1 MTDVQALPDD
11 RTADVA
17 TPAMAQFIEIKAAN
31 PDCLLFYRMGDF
43 YEMFFKDAEV
53 ASRALGITL
62 TKRGKYRGE
71 DIPLCGVPVHAADDY
86 LQRLIALGHRV
97 AVCEQME
104 DPAEAKKRG
113 SKSVVRRD
121 VVRLVTPGT
130 LTEDNLLDAR
140 RSNYLAAV
148 ARQKG
153 TDSTA
158 DGFAVAWADM
168 STGAFRLAETSPAAL
183 PALLARIEPREL
195 LAADGLFEDD
205 ELRRTFKA
213 ASPAVVPLP
222 RAFFDAA
229 TAEHRLADFFSVAS
243 LDAFGSFTRLE
254 LTAAAAIVAYVD
266 KTQIGSRPPLDP
278 PARES
283 LGGALAIDA
292 ASRANLE
299 LSRTLSGERRGSL
312 LHAIDRTVSGAGARL
327 LADRLAAPLA
337 DPDAIRDRLDA
348 VDFFLSETTLRA
360 RLRRDLAGAPD
371 MARALTRISLDRGGP
386 RDLAAIAG
394 GLAAAVQLAGDLRD
408 AGGAGPEIDRIA
420 HGLEAAPADLAGRLT
435 AALDDE
441 LPLLKRDGGFV
452 RPGFRADL
460 DEARALR
467 DESRQVI
474 AALQQT
480 YAETAGIKSLKVRHN
495 GVLGYFIEVAPNYA
509 QAMTSEP
516 LNRLFI
522 HRQTLAGAMR
532 FSTTELSELEG
543 RIASA
548 AERAL
553 AVELSV
559 FAELARETMEAG
571 TAIKRAAD
579 MLAALDVA
587 TALAELAAAEGYV
600 RPRVDDSLT
609 FRIDGGRHP
618 VVEQVLREDGGSFVA
633 NGCDVGGEAAGKLW
647 LVTGPNMAGKSTFL
661 RQNALIA
668 VLAQIGSFVPAR
680 SAHIGV
686 VDRLFSRVGAADDL
700 ARGRSTFMVEM
711 IETAAILNQ
720 AGPRSFVIL
729 DEIGRGTATY
739 DGLSIAWATI
749 EHLHEANRCRTLFAT
764 HYHELTALSERLP
777 RVVNATVKVKEWR
790 GDVVFLH
797 EIVPGSA
804 DRSYGI
810 QVAKLAG
817 LPRPVIERARSVL
830 AELEKSGGNNA
841 ASMLDDLPLFSLARH
856 QAAAAPVEMAP
867 DPAEAE
873 LLAAIDALA
882 PDELSPREALEAVYR
897 LKALRMGIGRAHG

>member
-1 MTDVQALPDD
+1 MTDAQALPDD

-43 YEMFFKDAEV
+43 YEMFFEDAEV

-140 RSNYLAAV
+140 RSNHLAAV

-153 TDSTA
+153 TDA
-158 DGFAVAWADM
+158 ADDGFAVAWADM
-168 STGAFRLAETSPAAL
+168 STGAFRLAETSAATL

-195 LAADGLFEDD
+195 LAADVLFEND
-205 ELRRTFKA
+205 ELRQTFKT

-229 TAEHRLADFFSVAS
+229 TAEHRLAEFFSVAS

-266 KTQIGSRPPLDP
+266 KTQVGSRPPLDP

-394 GLAAAVQLAGDLRD
+394 GLAAAARLAGDLRD

-420 HGLEAAPADLAGRLT
+420 HGLEAAPADLAARLT

-480 YAETAGIKSLKVRHN
+480 YAETTGIKSLKVRHN

-720 AGPRSFVIL
+720 AGSRSFVIL

-749 EHLHEANRCRTLFAT
+749 EHWHEANRCRTLFAT

-856 QAAAAPVEMAP
+856 QAAAPAEAVP

-882 PDELSPREALEAVYR
+882 PDELSPRAALEAVYR
-897 LKALRMGIGRAHG
+897 LKALRAGIGRAHG

>member
-1 MTDVQALPDD
+1 MTDAQALPDD
-11 RTADVA
+11 RTNDVA

-43 YEMFFKDAEV
+43 YEMFFEDAEV

-86 LQRLIALGHRV
+86 LQRLIALGIRV

-158 DGFAVAWADM
+158 DSFAVAWADM
-168 STGAFRLAETSPAAL
+168 STGAFRLAETSAAAL

-195 LAADGLFEDD
+195 VAADGLFDDD

-254 LTAAAAIVAYVD
+254 LIAAAAIVAYVD
-266 KTQIGSRPPLDP
+266 KTQIGNRPPLDP

-348 VDFFLSETTLRA
+348 VDFFLAETTLRA
-360 RLRRDLAGAPD
+360 RLRRDLAGVPD

-394 GLAAAVQLAGDLRD
+394 GLRAAAQLANDLRD
-408 AGGAGPEIDRIA
+408 AGGAGSEIDRIA
-420 HGLEAAPADLAGRLT
+420 LGLEAAPADLADRLA

-452 RPGFRADL
+452 RQGFRSGL

-467 DESRQVI
+467 DQSRQVI

-480 YAETAGIKSLKVRHN
+480 YAETSGIKSLKVKHN

-553 AVELSV
+553 AIELSV
-559 FAELARETMEAG
+559 FAELARATMEAG

-618 VVEQVLREDGGSFVA
+618 VVEQMLREEGGSFVA
-633 NGCDVGGEAAGKLW
+633 NGCDVGGETAGKLW

-668 VLAQIGSFVPAR
+668 VLAQIGSFVPAK

-841 ASMLDDLPLFSLARH
+841 ASMLDDLPLFSQARH
-856 QAAAAPVEMAP
+856 PAVPAPIEAAA

-873 LLAAIDALA
+873 LLAALDGLA
-882 PDELSPREALEAVYR
+882 PDELSPREALEAIYR
-897 LKALRMGIGRAHG
+897 LKALRAGIGRAHG

>member
-1 MTDVQALPDD
+1 MTEATTQTDD
-11 RTADVA
+11 RTPDVA

-43 YEMFFKDAEV
+43 YEMFFEDAEV

-148 ARQKG
+148 SRQKG
-153 TDSTA
+153 TDGAA
-158 DGFAVAWADM
+158 DAFAVAWADM
-168 STGAFRLAETSPAAL
+168 STGAFRLAETTAAAL
-183 PALLARIEPREL
+183 PALLSRIEPREL
-195 LAADGLFEDD
+195 IAADSLFDD
-205 ELRRTFKA
+205 EELRRGFRS

-229 TAEHRLADFFSVAS
+229 TAEHRLCDFFAVAA
-243 LDAFGSFTRLE
+243 LDAFGSFSRLE
-254 LTAAAAIVAYVD
+254 LTAAAAIVAYID
-266 KTQIGSRPPLDP
+266 KTQVGNRPPLDP
-278 PARES
+278 PAREA
-283 LGGALAIDA
+283 LTGALAIDA

-337 DPDAIRDRLDA
+337 DPEAIRERLDA
-348 VDFFLSETTLRA
+348 VDYFLAETTLRA
-360 RLRRDLAGAPD
+360 RLRQDLAGVPD
-371 MARALTRISLDRGGP
+371 MARALTRITLDRGGP
-386 RDLAAIAG
+386 RDLAAIAVG
-394 GLAAAVQLAGDLRD
+394 LDAAMRLAADLE
-408 AGGAGPEIDRIA
+408 GATATGPEIARIVD
-420 HGLEAAPADLAGRLT
+420 GLASSPSHLSTQLK

-441 LPLLKRDGGFV
+441 LPLLKRDGGFT
-452 RPGFRADL
+452 RLGFHPDL

-467 DESRQVI
+467 DQSRQVI

-480 YAETAGIKSLKVRHN
+480 YAETSGIKSLKVKHN
-495 GVLGYFIEVAPNYA
+495 GVLGYFVEVPAAYA
-509 QAMTSEP
+509 QAMTSDP
-516 LNRLFI
+516 LNKLFI
-522 HRQTLAGAMR
+522 HRQTMAGAMR

-553 AVELSV
+553 GIELTV
-559 FAELARETMEAG
+559 FAELQRATIEAG
-571 TAIKRAAD
+571 PAIKRAAD
-579 MLAALDVA
+579 MLAVLDVA
-587 TALAELAAAEGYV
+587 TSLSELAAAEGYV
-600 RPRVDDSLT
+600 RPRVDNSLT

-618 VVEQVLREDGGSFVA
+618 VVEQMLREDGGSFVA
-633 NGCDVGGEAAGKLW
+633 NGCDVGGESAGKLW

-668 VLAQIGSFVPAR
+668 VLAQMGSFVPAAA
-680 SAHIGV
+680 AHIGV

-749 EHLHEANRCRTLFAT
+749 EHLHEANRSRTLFAT

-841 ASMLDDLPLFSLARH
+841 ASMLDDLPLFSLSRH
-856 QAAAAPVEMAP
+856 PVASAAAAPVA

-873 LLAAIDALA
+873 LLAGIDALA
-882 PDELSPREALEAVYR
+882 PDEMSPREALEALYHI
-897 LKALRMGIGRAHG
+897 KALRARIGEANG

>member
-1 MTDVQALPDD
+1 MTDAQVLPDD

-43 YEMFFKDAEV
+43 YEMFFEDAEV

-62 TKRGKYRGE
+62 TKRGRYRGE

-153 TDSTA
+153 TESAA
-158 DGFAVAWADM
+158 DAFAVAWADM
-168 STGAFRLAETSPAAL
+168 STGAFRLAETTAAAL

-195 LAADGLFEDD
+195 LAADGLFDDD

-243 LDAFGSFTRLE
+243 LDAFGSFSRLE

-266 KTQIGSRPPLDP
+266 KTQVGSRPPLDP

-299 LSRTLSGERRGSL
+299 LCRTLAGERRGSL

-348 VDFFLSETTLRA
+348 VDFFLAETTLRA
-360 RLRRDLAGAPD
+360 RLRRDLAGVPD
-371 MARALTRISLDRGGP
+371 MARALTRVSLDRGGP

-394 GLAAAVQLAGDLRD
+394 GLNAAARLAGGLRE
-408 AGGAGPEIDRIA
+408 AGGAGSEIDRIA
-420 HGLEAAPADLAGRLT
+420 HGLEAAPAELAARLM

-452 RPGFRADL
+452 RQGFRSDL

-467 DESRQVI
+467 DQSRQVI

-480 YAETAGIKSLKVRHN
+480 YAETTGIKSLKVKHN

-553 AVELSV
+553 AIELSV
-559 FAELARETMEAG
+559 FADLARATVEAG
-571 TAIKRAAD
+571 IAIKRAAD

-587 TALAELAAAEGYV
+587 TSLAELAAAEGYV

-618 VVEQVLREDGGSFVA
+618 VVEQVLREQGGSFVA

-668 VLAQIGSFVPAR
+668 VLAQIGSFVPAK

-720 AGPRSFVIL
+720 AGARSFVIL

-817 LPRPVIERARSVL
+817 LPRPVIERARAVL

-841 ASMLDDLPLFSLARH
+841 VSMLDDLPLFSLARRP
-856 QAAAAPVEMAP
+856 AAAPVEAPP

-897 LKALRMGIGRAHG
+897 LKALRAGIGRAHG

>member
-1 MTDVQALPDD
+1 
-11 RTADVA
+11 
-17 TPAMAQFIEIKAAN
+17 
-31 PDCLLFYRMGDF
+31 
-43 YEMFFKDAEV
+43 
-53 ASRALGITL
+53 
-62 TKRGKYRGE
+62 
-71 DIPLCGVPVHAADDY
+71 
-86 LQRLIALGHRV
+86 
-97 AVCEQME
+97 
-104 DPAEAKKRG
+104 
-113 SKSVVRRD
+113 
-121 VVRLVTPGT
+121 
-130 LTEDNLLDAR
+130 
-140 RSNYLAAV
+140 
-148 ARQKG
+148 
-153 TDSTA
+153 
-158 DGFAVAWADM
+158 M
-168 STGAFRLAETSPAAL
+168 STGAFRLAETSAAAL

-195 LAADGLFEDD
+195 LAADGLFDDD

-229 TAEHRLADFFSVAS
+229 TAEHRLSDFFSVAS

-266 KTQIGSRPPLDP
+266 KTQVGNRPPLDP

-312 LHAIDRTVSGAGARL
+312 LNAIDRTVSGAGARL

-348 VDFFLSETTLRA
+348 VDFFLAETTLRG

-394 GLAAAVQLAGDLRD
+394 GLNAAAQLAADLRD
-408 AGGAGPEIDRIA
+408 AGGAGSEIDRIA
-420 HGLEAAPADLAGRLT
+420 FGLEAAPADLAQRLVAT
-435 AALDDE
+435 LDDE

-452 RPGFRADL
+452 RSGCRSDL

-467 DESRQVI
+467 DKSRQVI

-480 YAETAGIKSLKVRHN
+480 YAETTGIKSLKVKHN

-553 AVELSV
+553 AIELSV
-559 FAELARETMEAG
+559 FAELARATMEAG

-618 VVEQVLREDGGSFVA
+618 VVEQMLREEGGSFVA
-633 NGCDVGGEAAGKLW
+633 NNCDVGGEAAGKLW

-686 VDRLFSRVGAADDL
+686 IDRLFSRVGAADDL

-720 AGPRSFVIL
+720 ASPRSFVIL

-777 RVVNATVKVKEWR
+777 RVANATVKVKEWR

-856 QAAAAPVEMAP
+856 PVATAPVETPP

-873 LLAAIDALA
+873 LLAALDGLA
-882 PDELSPREALEAVYR
+882 PDELSPREALEAIYR
-897 LKALRMGIGRAHG
+897 LKALRAGIGRSHG

>member
-1 MTDVQALPDD
+1 MTDAQVTPDD

-43 YEMFFKDAEV
+43 YEMFFEDAEV

-130 LTEDNLLDAR
+130 LTEDNLLDVR

-153 TDSTA
+153 AESAA
-158 DGFAVAWADM
+158 DCFAIAWADM
-168 STGAFRLAETSPAAL
+168 STGVFRLAETSPAAL

-195 LAADGLFEDD
+195 LAADGLFDDD

-229 TAEHRLADFFSVAS
+229 TAEHRVADFFSIAS

-266 KTQIGSRPPLDP
+266 KTQVGSRPPLDP

-283 LGGALAIDA
+283 LGGALSIDA

-337 DPDAIRDRLDA
+337 DPEAIRDRLDA
-348 VDFFLSETTLRA
+348 VDFFLAETTLRA
-360 RLRRDLAGAPD
+360 RLRRDLAGVPD
-371 MARALTRISLDRGGP
+371 MARALTRVSLDRGGP
-386 RDLAAIAG
+386 RDLAAVASG
-394 GLAAAVQLAGDLRD
+394 LRAAAQLAADLRD

-420 HGLEAAPADLAGRLT
+420 QGLEAAPAELADQLV

-452 RPGFRADL
+452 RQGFRSDL
-460 DEARALR
+460 DESRALR
-467 DESRQVI
+467 DQSRQVI

-480 YAETAGIKSLKVRHN
+480 YAETSGIKSLKVKHN

-509 QAMTSEP
+509 QTMTSEP

-553 AVELSV
+553 AIELSV
-559 FAELARETMEAG
+559 FSELARATIEAG
-571 TAIKRAAD
+571 NAIKRAAD

-609 FRIDGGRHP
+609 FRIEGGRHP
-618 VVEQVLREDGGSFVA
+618 VVEQVLREEGSSFVA

-797 EIVPGSA
+797 EIIPGSA

-841 ASMLDDLPLFSLARH
+841 VSMLDDLPLFSLARRP
-856 QAAAAPVEMAP
+856 APITPIESPP
-867 DPAEAE
+867 DPVGAEI
-873 LLAAIDALA
+873 LAALDALA

-897 LKALRMGIGRAHG
+897 LKALRAEIGRTHG